1 MIENIKV
8 DENKKAKFKVD
19 SRLITQILGSEIIES
34 HSIAF
39 AEQIK
44 NAQDAGAS
52 EVTIDFS
59 NIKNDEIIITD
70 NGNGMSELEVEE
82 DWFLLG
88 NSKKDGEA
96 STSGGKGIGR
106 LSLFKIGD
114 SFQVKTSNGHEV
126 TTFSISNK
134 ELMKEKTE
142 SFETDLYTEIRNESI
157 GTQIKIKELDNEI
170 ILKEIELELN
180 NLLSDDNKLDLKI
193 IYPVDF
199 TPTPFFTKGDIEG
212 VVPFSASIFIDFD
225 NFNKI
230 EDISYK
236 FTAKLQNEIIY
247 TNTKFLTK
255 FTKILNQLIEKKEDT
270 LNIGNFSFLLAN
282 FFFDNKEEK
291 FLPQSI
297 KDKSIREYFLKVHQG
312 INIYRNGFK
321 LYGHGSE
328 DWLKLAE
335 NRVSKPGENID
346 NKLSYGVITLDN
358 EKSILLK
365 EKSNRE
371 GFIRNESSKLFKDL
385 LTIIVK
391 QFGQDRYSATR
402 EIRSKIQSLKNEEEH
417 KKADITSNGNEGGNS
432 EDASLNKTIVENNNK
447 GVYSAANPDVKEIIP
462 DSEVNKKKILKITSK
477 KIDHGDTL
485 YLKDDNIVNSE
496 FMNELKL
503 ISSKG
508 LLIEAGIVSPNNV
521 PGKYIVDYI
530 YGENSES
537 LNLIINERK
546 IIKGKKSESFFK
558 DSNHFN
564 GEINLS
570 DISELVFQ
578 LDGLKYSEKNL
589 LYIISFRAILESTI
603 KNYISK
609 RPTLELSN
617 SFKDNVLVAI
627 DDLLII
633 TEIKGKKDSLKEKKT
648 AIHKKFKG
656 RDQLSS
662 FLTSL
667 KVKFDKEKYDK
678 FFHSL
683 THNPATIEE
692 SLALELAN
700 DIILPIHVLVHCLEE
715 ADIIG

>member
-1 MIENIKV
+1 
-8 DENKKAKFKVD
+8 
-19 SRLITQILGSEIIES
+19 
-34 HSIAF
+34 
-39 AEQIK
+39 
-44 NAQDAGAS
+44 
-52 EVTIDFS
+52 
-59 NIKNDEIIITD
+59 
-70 NGNGMSELEVEE
+70 
-82 DWFLLG
+82 
-88 NSKKDGEA
+88 
-96 STSGGKGIGR
+96 
-106 LSLFKIGD
+106 
-114 SFQVKTSNGHEV
+114 
-126 TTFSISNK
+126 
-134 ELMKEKTE
+134 
-142 SFETDLYTEIRNESI
+142 
-157 GTQIKIKELDNEI
+157 
-170 ILKEIELELN
+170 
-180 NLLSDDNKLDLKI
+180 
-193 IYPVDF
+193 
-199 TPTPFFTKGDIEG
+199 
-212 VVPFSASIFIDFD
+212 
-225 NFNKI
+225 
-230 EDISYK
+230 
-236 FTAKLQNEIIY
+236 
-247 TNTKFLTK
+247 
-255 FTKILNQLIEKKEDT
+255 
-270 LNIGNFSFLLAN
+270 
-282 FFFDNKEEK
+282 
-291 FLPQSI
+291 
-297 KDKSIREYFLKVHQG
+297 
-312 INIYRNGFK
+312 
-321 LYGHGSE
+321 
-328 DWLKLAE
+328 
-335 NRVSKPGENID
+335 
-346 NKLSYGVITLDN
+346 
-358 EKSILLK
+358 KSILLK

-521 PGKYIVDYI
+521 PGKYIVNYI

>member
-1 MIENIKV
+1 
-8 DENKKAKFKVD
+8 
-19 SRLITQILGSEIIES
+19 
-34 HSIAF
+34 
-39 AEQIK
+39 
-44 NAQDAGAS
+44 
-52 EVTIDFS
+52 
-59 NIKNDEIIITD
+59 
-70 NGNGMSELEVEE
+70 
-82 DWFLLG
+82 
-88 NSKKDGEA
+88 
-96 STSGGKGIGR
+96 
-106 LSLFKIGD
+106 
-114 SFQVKTSNGHEV
+114 
-126 TTFSISNK
+126 
-134 ELMKEKTE
+134 
-142 SFETDLYTEIRNESI
+142 
-157 GTQIKIKELDNEI
+157 
-170 ILKEIELELN
+170 
-180 NLLSDDNKLDLKI
+180 
-193 IYPVDF
+193 DF

-255 FTKILNQLIEKKEDT
+255 FTKILNQLIGKKEDT

-521 PGKYIVDYI
+521 PGKYIVNYI